1 MSKYISIKSLAKFH
15 QLHEQILLDI
25 IEFEIVPIKKRQQN
39 ILVNTEDLE
48 VFERAIRLY
57 HDLGVN
63 LQGVDII
70 CNMHK
75 QIIEMQE
82 ELKRLKVN

>member
-25 IEFEIVPIKKRQQN
+25 IEFEIVPIKKRQQT
-39 ILVNTEDLE
+39 ILVNSDDLE

-57 HDLGVN
+57 HELEVN

-70 CNMHK
+70 CRMHQ

-82 ELKRLKVN
+82 ELERLKAN